1 MSYRLNNDV
10 LSIISLYVGF
20 SIKYEKNKLK
30 INLNNNC
37 ESCNKRMRRTKKS
50 MIEAYAF
57 PKLWEIDEEFY
68 NEQSKYIKTD
78 NTFILHK
85 KIYVPYDQ
93 AHQNGLISYDRA
105 SLYQR
110 GYLGNNDHLY
120 GSKVFTEI
128 DDIKIYVKKAPSLHL
143 MYRALRNALGCS
155 NNEEQFLEKLKKYEE
170 EGFDEDIMNQMRKD
184 INITDFPIKM
194 VVRLC
199 SKCRKK
205 VKKGYIFT

>member
-1 MSYRLNNDV
+1 MEFNRPS
-10 LSIISLYVGF
+10 
-20 SIKYEKNKLK
+20 
-30 INLNNNC
+30 
-37 ESCNKRMRRTKKS
+37 
-50 MIEAYAF
+50 
-57 PKLWEIDEEFY
+57 EIV
-68 NEQSKYIKTD
+68 KTL
-78 NTFILHK
+78 TFG
-85 KIYVPYDQ
+85 DQ
-93 AHQNGLISYDRA
+93 AN
-105 SLYQR
+105 
-110 GYLGNNDHLY
+110 
-120 GSKVFTEI
+120 KEI